1 MDGGWENFGNCLSFV
16 IVQRLLELAIND
28 EDDEEDE
35 HGDDGD
41 GYDPICSHP
50 ALELVCRFERSYRV
64 KRGMKYLRAIPLS
77 VLTLRSTYPSLSN
90 MVALVC

>member
-1 MDGGWENFGNCLSFV
+1 MLKLCIV
-16 IVQRLLELAIND
+16 IVQRLLEFAIDD

-35 HGDDGD
+35 HGDDGN
-41 GYDPICSHP
+41 GYNPICSHP
-50 ALELVCRFERSYRV
+50 ALELVRRFKRAYRV

>member
-1 MDGGWENFGNCLSFV
+1 M
-16 IVQRLLELAIND
+16 VQRLLELAIND
-28 EDDEEDE
+28 QDDEKDE

-41 GYDPICSHP
+41 GYNPICSHP
-50 ALELVCRFERSYRV
+50 AQELARRFKASYRV
-64 KRGMKYLRAIPLS
+64 KRGVKYLRAIPLS